1 MHPYPKSART
11 CRPRRAGIALAVASV
26 IASLKMAE
34 AANPAEALEIP
45 TVEVVGTTP
54 LPGLGTSIRDV
65 PANVQIYTSK
75 DLGQQRQSNLG
86 EYLEQNP
93 SSVTINSTQG
103 NAFQADVNFRG
114 FTASPVLGTPQG
126 LSVFQDGVRINEP
139 FGDIINWDFL
149 PQSAISSIQLIPGSN
164 PAFGLNTLG
173 GALAVYTKSGSEY
186 PGGSIETSA
195 GSFGR
200 KNAGFEYG
208 GKKDEFDY
216 FVTANVTDDQG
227 WAEHNA
233 SKVQQFFGK
242 LGWQDAKTDLDV
254 SLTVA
259 DNTLQGTQTLPL
271 SFFDNIRQAY
281 TWPDRNHN
289 QLNFLTAKGSRFLS
303 DDVILGGNAYYRK
316 YRNDNFSSNVNNN
329 FDATVPASPQASNDR
344 SVIDQDSYGLGI
356 QLTLMGKLAGR
367 ENQFSLGATA
377 DLGKARYTQDS
388 QTAAFTT
395 DRGTVATSDFTRQT
409 DALTRNAYYGLFF
422 SDTLKLNPYWTLSAS
437 GRFNRAWVKIEDETN
452 PASTLN
458 AEHSF
463 SRFNPGVGI
472 NFNPDQQL
480 TAYASYNEGTRAPTP
495 IELACA
501 DPNAPCKLPNNFISD
516 PALKMVVSHTL
527 ETGLRGSLAHDTT
540 WSAAV
545 FRTELNDDIQ
555 FISAGAGFS
564 NAGYFQNTGKTRRQG
579 LELSLGSKWNSFSA
593 MLRYSFVD
601 ARFLSPF
608 TVNSPANSSADPVT
622 NNIQV
627 QPGNRMPGIPRQSVK
642 LRLQY
647 DFGQMASVGTNI
659 NYSGGVFAR
668 GDENNQDVNGQVPGY
683 TVVNL
688 DGRYTLAKGME
699 VFARVAN
706 LLDRK
711 YANFGVLG
719 QNYFTGAGNTFDG
732 ANPVSEQ
739 FRGPGV
745 PRGMWVGVRYQ
756 WK

>member
-1 MHPYPKSART
+1 MHSYPKAAKTR
-11 CRPRRAGIALAVASV
+11 RPRLACIALAVASV
-26 IASLKMAE
+26 IASLQMAE
-34 AANPAEALEIP
+34 AANPAEAMEIP

-139 FGDIINWDFL
+139 FGDIVNWDFL

-186 PGGSIETSA
+186 PGGAIETSA

-200 KNAGFEYG
+200 KNLSFEHG
-208 GKKDEFDY
+208 GKKDELDY
-216 FVTANVTDDQG
+216 FVTGNFTDDKG

-233 SKVQQFFGK
+233 SQVRQFFGK

-259 DNTLQGTQTLPL
+259 NNTLEGSQTLPL

-316 YRNDNFSSNVNNN
+316 YRNDNFSSNVNTA
-329 FDATVPASPQASNDR
+329 FDVNDPQSPQASNDR
-344 SVIDQDSYGLGI
+344 SVIDQDSYGFGV
-356 QLTLMGKLAGR
+356 QLTLLGRLAGW
-367 ENQFSLGATA
+367 ENQFSLGATG
-377 DLGKARYTQDS
+377 DFGKARFTQDS
-388 QTAAFTT
+388 QNAQFTA
-395 DRGTVATSDFTRQT
+395 DRGTIGTEDFKPVT

-422 SDTLKLNPYWTLSAS
+422 TDTLKLTPYWTLSAS
-437 GRFNRAWVKIEDETN
+437 GRYNRAWVKIEDQAN
-452 PASTLN
+452 PTSTLN

-463 SRFNPGVGI
+463 SRFNPAVGI
-472 NFNPDQQL
+472 NFNPDEHL

-516 PALKMVVSHTL
+516 PVLKMVVSHTV
-527 ETGLRGSLAHDTT
+527 ETGLRGRLAHDTT

-545 FRTELNDDIQ
+545 FRTELDDDIQ

-622 NNIQV
+622 KDIQV
-627 QPGNRMPGIPRQSVK
+627 QSGDHMPGIPRQSVK

-647 DFGQMASVGTNI
+647 DFGQQASVGTNI

-668 GDENNQDVNGQVPGY
+668 GDENNQDVNGKVPGY